1 MANGAAKKVAFV
13 TGASSGIGAAAA
25 KAFAQDGY
33 AVAIVDRNEAAGNRI
48 ASEIEAAGGDCRFI
62 ACDVAQEPSVRVAV
76 EKTVST
82 FGRLD
87 AAFNA
92 AGIDG
97 EEGRMTADCTLDNW
111 DRVLAI
117 DLSGVFYC
125 MRHQIPAMLA
135 SGGGAIVN
143 CASAAGLIGA
153 SYYSAYSAAKHGV
166 IGLTKSAA
174 LEYARMGIRVNA
186 VCPGMIDTPM
196 TREGDKEAIFDAL
209 VADSPM
215 GRRGQPEEI
224 AATAL
229 WLCGP
234 GAGFL
239 TGQAIAVDGAFTSR

>member
-62 ACDVAQEPSVRVAV
+62 ACDVAQEPSVRAAV

>member
-1 MANGAAKKVAFV
+1 MDQLDQRQVAFV
-13 TGASSGIGAAAA
+13 TGAASGIGAAAA
-25 KAFAQDGY
+25 RAFAGAGY
-33 AVAIVDRNEAAGNRI
+33 AVALVDRNEAAGHEI
-48 ASEIEAAGGDCRFI
+48 ACALRDDGHECEFL
-62 ACDVAQEPSVRVAV
+62 ACDVAHEQSVREAV
-76 EKTVST
+76 ERTIRAY
-82 FGRLD
+82 GRLD

-97 EEGRMTADCTLDNW
+97 EEGRMTADCTLENW
-111 DRVLAI
+111 DRVIAV
-117 DLSGVFYC
+117 DLNGVFYC
-125 MRHQIPAMLA
+125 MRHQIPAMIA

-143 CASAAGLIGA
+143 CSSAAGLVGA
-153 SYYSAYSAAKHGV
+153 SFYSAYSAAKHGV

-174 LEYARMGIRVNA
+174 LEYAKAGIRVNA

-196 TREGDKEAIFDAL
+196 TRQGAREAIFDAL

-229 WLCGP
+229 WLCGA
-234 GAGFL
+234 GAGFV